1 MRPKKWRNLDGA
13 ARDTFVTQIRQPNK
27 HLLRRRAPEKP
38 ILRLLRPFR
47 LSEGSVNFRRLLVTV
62 YAVRLLLQGREGEAI
77 VAELRDWN
85 GPRRSTYRAAAAI
98 VVLLAAL
105 SLSLWVTGGSDPTTS
120 TELARL
126 RITR

>member
-1 MRPKKWRNLDGA
+1 
-13 ARDTFVTQIRQPNK
+13 
-27 HLLRRRAPEKP
+27 
-38 ILRLLRPFR
+38 
-47 LSEGSVNFRRLLVTV
+47 VNFRRLLVTV

-77 VAELRDWN
+77 VAELRDWS

-105 SLSLWVTGGSDPTTS
+105 SLSLWVTGGSGATTS